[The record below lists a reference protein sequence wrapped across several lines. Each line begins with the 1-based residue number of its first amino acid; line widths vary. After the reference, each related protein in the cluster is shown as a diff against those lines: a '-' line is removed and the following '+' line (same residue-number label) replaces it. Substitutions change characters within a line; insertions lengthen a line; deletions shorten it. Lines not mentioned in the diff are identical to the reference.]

1 MTRVNKV
8 APVVTAAPPKPL
20 VLYVEDDP
28 DTFRLAQLRLQQ
40 RYEVINAGTDEEAA
54 ELLSKHGE
62 SLYAVLLDVELQ
74 GSQLDGLAIVRAIR
88 GMPPTK
94 PPPAYAKKIPVL
106 EHTPLIVMTAYVTR
120 YSEADVKA
128 LGANHFLTKPIDFTR
143 LSLALAQANIQSV
156 MARLAARPARAR

>member
-8 APVVTAAPPKPL
+8 DAAVTTSPSKPL

-40 RYEVINAGTDEEAA
+40 RYEVVNAATDQQAVT
-54 ELLSKHGE
+54 LLKQHGE

-74 GSQLDGLAIVRAIR
+74 GSQLDGLALVRAIR
-88 GMPPTK
+88 GMPPTG
-94 PPPAYAKKIPVL
+94 PLPAYAKSIPVL
-106 EHTPLIVMTAYVTR
+106 PHTPLIVMTAYVTR

-143 LSLALAQANIQSV
+143 LNLALAQANIQSV
-156 MARLAARPARAR
+156 MARLAARTARVR

>member
-1 MTRVNKV
+1 MSP
-8 APVVTAAPPKPL
+8 AVVTVSGAAKPL

-40 RYEVINAGTDEEAA
+40 RYEVINASSDLEAVQ
-54 ELLSKHGE
+54 LLKKHGE
-62 SLYAVLLDVELQ
+62 DLYAVLLDVELQ
-74 GSQLDGLAIVRAIR
+74 GSQLDGLALVRAIR
-88 GMPPTK
+88 GMPPSK
-94 PPPAYAKKIPVL
+94 PLPPYAKSIPKL

-120 YSEADVKA
+120 YTEADVKA

-156 MARLAARPARAR
+156 MARLAARTRAR

>member
-1 MTRVNKV
+1 MTGS
-8 APVVTAAPPKPL
+8 AAAKPL
-20 VLYVEDDP
+20 VLYVEDDA

-40 RYEVINAGTDEEAA
+40 RYEVINASTDVEAV
-54 ELLSKHGE
+54 ELLAKHGE

-74 GSQLDGLAIVRAIR
+74 GSQLDGLALVRAIR
-88 GMPPTK
+88 GMTPVQPL
-94 PPPAYAKKIPVL
+94 PAYAKRVPVL
-106 EHTPLIVMTAYVTR
+106 PHTPLIVMTAYVTK

-156 MARLAARPARAR
+156 MARLAAPLKRAR

>member
-1 MTRVNKV
+1 MTGS
-8 APVVTAAPPKPL
+8 AAAKPL
-20 VLYVEDDP
+20 VLYVEDDA

-40 RYEVINAGTDEEAA
+40 RYEVINASTDLEAA
-54 ELLSKHGE
+54 QLLARHGDN
-62 SLYAVLLDVELQ
+62 LYAVLLDVELQ
-74 GSQLDGLAIVRAIR
+74 GSQLDGLALVRAIR
-88 GMPPTK
+88 GMPPTM
-94 PPPAYAKKIPVL
+94 PQPSYAKQIPVL
-106 EHTPLIVMTAYVTR
+106 PHTPLIVMTAYVTK